1 MSSTDVKIFEKEEF
15 GSVRV
20 VMQGDDPWFVA
31 KDVCDCLDLSN
42 NRGAIASLDDDEK
55 GVSITDTLGGQQ
67 EMSIISEAGLYSL
80 ILRSRKPE
88 AKAFKRWVTHEVL
101 PSIRKTGGY
110 STTLPDFANPAEAAR
125 AWADEYEKNLA
136 LTAAN
141 QQLTEEK
148 EMLEIVIGNAR
159 EWKAVTAIPW
169 LKHYFIDTSPRTCA
183 AIELVILFHH
193 DPQTNAE
200 HDDMK
205 MQIITSDVRNTKFF
219 SLIADILLLPGCG
232 RYDGTHINCEPQLGE
247 CGGVEDHAAHVGRRQ
262 CLEASGQRH
271 NLNGASDAFLGEFLL
286 HHLG

>member
-31 KDVCDCLDLSN
+31 SDVAKSLGYDNPANAINTHCKKINKITLSP
-42 NRGAIASLDDDEK
+42 D
-55 GVSITDTLGGQQ
+55 LGGR
-67 EMSIISEAGLYSL
+67 EISSKMPPVVMNIIPESDVYRLVM
-80 ILRSRKPE
+80 RSNLPN
-88 AKAFKRWVTHEVL
+88 AVAFQDWVCEEVL
-101 PSIRKTGGY
+101 PAIRKTGGY
-110 STTLPDFANPAEAAR
+110 STTLPDFANPAE
-125 AWADEYEKNLA
+125 
-136 LTAAN
+136 
-141 QQLTEEK
+141 
-148 EMLEIVIGNAR
+148 
-159 EWKAVTAIPW
+159 
-169 LKHYFIDTSPRTCA
+169 